1 MKIILN
7 SFKLIFITIQFI
19 SIVSCN
25 SNAQTSTIA
34 VDEFEKGITK
44 IDIQLLDVRTEEEYN
59 SGHLQNA
66 LQANWNNETEF
77 QNRVK
82 SLDKTKPIYI
92 YCLSGG
98 RSANAMQWLYS
109 NGFSKVYNMKGGIN
123 AWKQADK
130 KLQGAVETKQIS
142 MQEFLKLIP
151 ADKTVLVDIGAE
163 WCPPCKKMN
172 PIIEQ
177 LEKEKYAVL
186 KVDGGT
192 QVELCKTLK
201 IESFPVFIVYKNGVE
216 INRKEG
222 VLSLEELKM
231 LFK

>member
-1 MKIILN
+1 MKTILN
-7 SFKLIFITIQFI
+7 SFKITFITIQFI

-44 IDIQLLDVRTEEEYN
+44 IDIQLLDVRTAEEYN

-142 MQEFLKLIP
+142 MQDYLKLIP

-172 PIIEQ
+172 HIIEQ
-177 LEKEKYAVL
+177 LEKEKYAVI
-186 KVDGGT
+186 KIDGGT
-192 QVELCKTLK
+192 QTELCKALK
-201 IESFPVFIVYKNGVE
+201 IDTFPVFIIYKNGVE
-216 INRKEG
+216 VNRKEG

-231 LFK
+231 LLK